1 MEYNRTFL
9 RKLKENYF
17 MSKALYE
24 TVKEQAEEIEKK
36 ILLEYEFY
44 ESEEIAKMKK
54 SRGGNGS
61 PKRILEPFNTFL
73 MEESDFN
80 RYLDLA
86 YSEYVKSG
94 IADPRGK
101 DYIPEA
107 EEKALYHEA
116 EQQLIDYA
124 IEIIPDFLNEKV
136 CGTWKQA
143 ENEEQACLFA
153 EITLICKYPNVR
165 YTSCNVVNV
174 A

>member
-24 TVKEQAEEIEKK
+24 TVKEQAEEIGKK

-44 ESEEIAKMKK
+44 ESEEVAKMKK
-54 SRGGNGS
+54 SRGYDGI
-61 PKRILEPFNTFL
+61 PKRILKPFDTFL
-73 MEESDFN
+73 ISEEDFD
-80 RYLDLA
+80 RYLDLV
-86 YSEYVKSG
+86 YPEYVKAG

-101 DYIPEA
+101 GYIPEA

-124 IEIIPDFLNEKV
+124 IEIIPDFLKEK
-136 CGTWKQA
+136 
-143 ENEEQACLFA
+143 E
-153 EITLICKYPNVR
+153 TLKKYSQVTKYR
-165 YTSCNVVNV
+165 EKILDIILMLEC
-174 A
+174 

>member
-1 MEYNRTFL
+1 MEYNKELL

-17 MSKALYE
+17 TSKALYKV
-24 TVKEQAEEIEKK
+24 TKEQAEEIDRK

-44 ESEEIAKMKK
+44 ESKEIAEKKK

-73 MEESDFN
+73 MEGSDFN

-101 DYIPEA
+101 NYIPEA

-116 EQQLIDYA
+116 KQQLIDYA
-124 IEIIPDFLNEKV
+124 IDIIPDFLNEKETLKKYSQV
-136 CGTWKQA
+136 TKYR
-143 ENEEQACLFA
+143 EQILNIILMLEC
-153 EITLICKYPNVR
+153 
-165 YTSCNVVNV
+165 
-174 A
+174 

>member
-1 MEYNRTFL
+1 MEYNKELL

-17 MSKALYE
+17 TSKALYKV
-24 TVKEQAEEIEKK
+24 TKKQAEEIDRK

-44 ESEEIAKMKK
+44 ESKEIAEKKK

-80 RYLDLA
+80 RYLEIA

-124 IEIIPDFLNEKV
+124 IDIIPDFLNEKETLKKYSQV
-136 CGTWKQA
+136 TKYR
-143 ENEEQACLFA
+143 EQILNIILMLEC
-153 EITLICKYPNVR
+153 
-165 YTSCNVVNV
+165 
-174 A
+174 

>member
-44 ESEEIAKMKK
+44 ESKEITDKKK

-61 PKRILEPFNTFL
+61 AKRILEPFNTFL

-124 IEIIPDFLNEKV
+124 IEIIPDFLNEKETLKKYSQV
-136 CGTWKQA
+136 TKYR
-143 ENEEQACLFA
+143 EQILNIILMLEC
-153 EITLICKYPNVR
+153 
-165 YTSCNVVNV
+165 
-174 A
+174 

>member
-1 MEYNRTFL
+1 MEYNKELL

-17 MSKALYE
+17 TSKALYKV
-24 TVKEQAEEIEKK
+24 TKEQAEEIDRK

-44 ESEEIAKMKK
+44 ESKEIAEKKK

-61 PKRILEPFNTFL
+61 PRRILEPFNTFL

-124 IEIIPDFLNEKV
+124 IDIIPDFLI
-136 CGTWKQA
+136 
-143 ENEEQACLFA
+143 F
-153 EITLICKYPNVR
+153 
-165 YTSCNVVNV
+165 
-174 A
+174 

>member
-1 MEYNRTFL
+1 MEYNKELL

-17 MSKALYE
+17 TSKALYKV
-24 TVKEQAEEIEKK
+24 TKEQAEEIDRK

-44 ESEEIAKMKK
+44 ESKEIAEKKK

-80 RYLDLA
+80 RYLDFT

-101 DYIPEA
+101 NYIPEA

-124 IEIIPDFLNEKV
+124 IDIIPDFLNEKETLKKYSQV
-136 CGTWKQA
+136 TKYR
-143 ENEEQACLFA
+143 EQILNIILMLEC
-153 EITLICKYPNVR
+153 
-165 YTSCNVVNV
+165 
-174 A
+174 